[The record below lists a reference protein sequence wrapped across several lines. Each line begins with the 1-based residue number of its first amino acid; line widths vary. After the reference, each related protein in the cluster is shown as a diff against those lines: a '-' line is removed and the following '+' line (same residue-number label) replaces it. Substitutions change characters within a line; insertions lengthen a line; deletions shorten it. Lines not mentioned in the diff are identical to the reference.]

1 MAAKKSSRL
10 LGRLRRAIQKVKFLL
25 SFNTSRWF
33 LSSLLG
39 SPAGPRRLSF
49 KAQPGLLD
57 CTEDY
62 YEAGSSGSSFGLSR
76 TTSSASGVSR
86 TTSSASEISRTLSDA
101 STGDD
106 IDKRA
111 EIFIANFYR
120 HIQMERQVSL
130 ELRYC
135 KERSLERTSSE

>member
-1 MAAKKSSRL
+1 MAVKKSRF

-39 SPAGPRRLSF
+39 SPAGPRRLSL
-49 KAQPGLLD
+49 KGQPGLLD
-57 CTEDY
+57 CAEDY
-62 YEAGSSGSSFGLSR
+62 YEVGSSFGLSR

-135 KERSLERTSSE
+135 KERRSLERTRSD